1 MESQRTGLPIEAFE
15 TPKSFEQWL
24 KKNHLS
30 AAGLWLKFY
39 KKQSGLPTVTYEEA
53 VEIALCY
60 GWIDGLA
67 NGYDENSYLQRFTPR
82 RPKSIWSK
90 LNVERVEKLIE
101 SGRMKPAGLKQ
112 IEAAKT
118 DGRWQAAYDSPA
130 NTELPKDFLALLS
143 KKPKAKKFF
152 DTLNKTNRFAINWR
166 LQTAKKPET
175 REKRMKAII
184 EMLVAGKKFH

>member
-1 MESQRTGLPIEAFE
+1 MESQKAGLPIKAFK
-15 TPKSFEQWL
+15 TSKSFEQWL
-24 KKNHLS
+24 KKNHIS
-30 AAGLWLKFY
+30 ATGLWLKFY
-39 KKQSGLPTVTYEEA
+39 KKQSGVATVTYEEA
-53 VEIALCY
+53 VEVALCY

-82 RPKSIWSK
+82 RARSIWSK
-90 LNVERVEKLIE
+90 LNVERAKKLIE
-101 SGRMKPAGLKQ
+101 TGRMKPAGIKH
-112 IEAAKT
+112 IEAAKS

-130 NTELPKDFLALLS
+130 NTELPKDFLTLLS

-175 REKRMKAII
+175 RARRMMAII
-184 EMLVAGKKFH
+184 EMLASGKKFH